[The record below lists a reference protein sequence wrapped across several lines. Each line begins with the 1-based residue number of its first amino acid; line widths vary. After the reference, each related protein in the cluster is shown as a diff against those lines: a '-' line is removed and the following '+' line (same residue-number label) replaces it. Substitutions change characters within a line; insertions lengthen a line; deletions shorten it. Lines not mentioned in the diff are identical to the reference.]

1 MDYSPSSCYVP
12 ANCRRGWPAKS
23 ALSAERIL
31 RDIAF
36 PIFLRGDRMKKIFLL
51 VIASAITVIFLG
63 NCTNEKNSVV
73 KVGVI
78 AELTGDMPAVGE
90 SCKKAAEMAVKEVN
104 DAGGLDVGGKKYKV
118 ELFIEDNAGKSDQSA
133 AAAQKLITQQKV
145 HAIVGPNATRYAL
158 PASEIAESSKVVLI
172 TPWST
177 NPKTTL
183 DARTNVPKKY
193 VFRACFI
200 DPFQGRVVAKF
211 AIDNL
216 KAKKAAVLYDV
227 ASEYNKGIAEI
238 FKETFEQGGG
248 KIVAF
253 ETYTTNDKDF
263 SGQMTKIRSAA
274 PDMIFLPNYYSEI
287 PLQIQQAKRLGI
299 TVPFVGSDSWGSQEL
314 LKLCGKDCEGYYFS
328 THYAADAA
336 TPAATKFIERFKA
349 RYASVPDDV
358 AALTYDSFGLLWQA
372 LKTADKLD
380 RVAIRDALARI
391 PLYEGVTG
399 NMQFKEG
406 CGDPAK
412 SAVIV
417 KIQDGKFIYFVSA
430 NP

>member
-1 MDYSPSSCYVP
+1 M
-12 ANCRRGWPAKS
+12 
-23 ALSAERIL
+23 
-31 RDIAF
+31 
-36 PIFLRGDRMKKIFLL
+36 MKKIFTLL
-51 VIASAITVIFLG
+51 VLCVFTVFFAG
-63 NCTNEKNSVV
+63 ACGGEKSTAV
-73 KVGVI
+73 KIGVI

-90 SCKKAAEMAVKEVN
+90 SCKKAAEMAVKEAN
-104 DAGGLDVGGKKYKV
+104 DAGGIEIGGKKYKV
-118 ELFIEDNAGKSDQSA
+118 ELFIEDNAGKADQSA
-133 AAAQKLITQQKV
+133 SAAQKLITQQKV
-145 HAIVGPNATRYAL
+145 HAIIGPNATRYAL

-183 DARTNVPKKY
+183 DAKTNAPKKY

-211 AIDNL
+211 AVDGL

-227 ASEYNKGIAEI
+227 ASEYNKGIAEF
-238 FKETFEQGGG
+238 FKETFEKSGG
-248 KIVAF
+248 KVVSF

-263 SGQMTKIRSAA
+263 SGQLTKIKSAA

-299 TVPFVGSDSWGSQEL
+299 SAPFVGSDSWGSQEL

-328 THYAADAA
+328 THYSADAA
-336 TPAATKFIERFKA
+336 TPVATRFIEGFKA
-349 RYASVPDDV
+349 RYGNMPDDV
-358 AALTYDSFGLLWQA
+358 AALTYDSFGLLLQA
-372 LKTADKLD
+372 LKTANKLD
-380 RVAIRDALARI
+380 RDAIRDALAKI
-391 PLYEGVTG
+391 PMYEGATG

-406 CGDPAK
+406 SGDPTK

-417 KIQDGKFIYFVSA
+417 KIKDGKFTYFTTAS
-430 NP
+430 P

>member
-1 MDYSPSSCYVP
+1 MIDNSHPSCYVP
-12 ANCRRGWPAKS
+12 ANLRQDPRRGIIPVRYGFGEAC
-23 ALSAERIL
+23 
-31 RDIAF
+31 
-36 PIFLRGDRMKKIFLL
+36 MKRYLLLL
-51 VIASAITVIFLG
+51 VGVVAVLVSGACSKGGSSAI
-63 NCTNEKNSVV
+63 

-90 SCKKAAEMAVKEVN
+90 SCKKAAQLAVKQAN
-104 DAGGLDVGGKKYKV
+104 DAGGIEVAGKKYLL
-118 ELFIEDNAGKSDQSA
+118 ELFIEDNAGKADQSA

-158 PASEIAESSKVVLI
+158 PAAEIAESSKVLLV

-183 DARTNVPKKY
+183 DARSNAPKKY

-200 DPFQGRVVAKF
+200 DPFQGRVLAKF
-211 AIDNL
+211 AL
-216 KAKKAAVLYDV
+216 ETLRARKAAVLFDV

-238 FKETFEQGGG
+238 FRETFEQAGG

-263 SGQMTKIRSAA
+263 SGQMTKIKNAA
-274 PDMIFLPNYYSEI
+274 PDVIFLPNYYSEI

-314 LKLCGKDCEGYYFS
+314 LKLCGDACEGYYFS

-336 TPAATKFIERFKA
+336 TPAATKFIEDFKGA
-349 RYASVPDDV
+349 YGSVPDDV
-358 AALTYDSFGLLWQA
+358 AALTYDSFGLLAQA
-372 LKTADKLD
+372 LKTARKLD
-380 RVAIRDALARI
+380 RDAIRDALASI

-399 NMQFKEG
+399 NMQFREG
-406 CGDPAK
+406 SGDPVK

-417 KIQDGKFIYFVSA
+417 KITGGKFKYFATA

>member
-1 MDYSPSSCYVP
+1 MKRTFLYVAVCMVVVALFAACSS
-12 ANCRRGWPAKS
+12 NDS
-23 ALSAERIL
+23 SSI
-31 RDIAF
+31 
-36 PIFLRGDRMKKIFLL
+36 
-51 VIASAITVIFLG
+51 
-63 NCTNEKNSVV
+63 

-90 SCKKAAEMAVKEVN
+90 SCKKAAEMAVQQVN
-104 DAGGLDVGGKKYKV
+104 DAGGIEIAGKKYTVK
-118 ELFIEDNAGKSDQSA
+118 LFIEDNAGKADQSA
-133 AAAQKLITQQKV
+133 SAAQKLITQQKV
-145 HAIVGPNATRYAL
+145 HAIIGPNATRYAL

-183 DARTNVPKKY
+183 DAKTNAPKKY

-211 AIDNL
+211 AMDAL

-227 ASEYNKGIAEI
+227 ASEYNKGISEI
-238 FKETFEQGGG
+238 FKESFEKNGGSV
-248 KIVAF
+248 VAF

-263 SGQMTKIRSAA
+263 SGQLTKIKKAA
-274 PDMIFLPNYYSEI
+274 PDMIFLPNYYSEV
-287 PLQIQQAKRLGI
+287 PLQIQQAKRLGMS
-299 TVPFVGSDSWGSQEL
+299 VPFVGSDSWGSQEL

-336 TPAATKFIERFKA
+336 TPAATKFIEGFKSK
-349 RYASVPDDV
+349 YGNLPDDV
-358 AALTYDSFGLLWQA
+358 AALTYDSFGLLFQA
-372 LKTADKLD
+372 LKSAGKLD
-380 RVAIRDALARI
+380 RGAIRDALAKI

-406 CGDPAK
+406 SGDPTK

-417 KIQDGKFIYFVSA
+417 KIKDGKFAYFASA
-430 NP
+430 AP